1 MIDQILGNLV
11 SAVKGASAAIF
22 LDGDGEFIAQ
32 SGETDRDIK
41 FLGAWKEIHLDQ
53 IKDITQRL
61 GLGNV
66 RAVLF
71 SHEDGNELLAPVATE
86 YCLLLFLS
94 PYADMKNAMSELTSA
109 IEKLKEDIA

>member
-1 MIDQILGNLV
+1 MLGNLV

-32 SGETDRDIK
+32 AGDAGRDIK

-61 GLGNV
+61 GLGTV
-66 RAVLF
+66 QAVLF
-71 SHEDGNELLAPVATE
+71 SHDEGNELLAPVATD
-86 YCLLLFLS
+86 YCVLLFLS
-94 PYADMKNAMSELTSA
+94 PYADLKNAMSELTVA
-109 IEKLKEDIA
+109 IEQLKKEIE